1 MDKTKR
7 FPMLDGPD
15 IDWET
20 AEKIYDL
27 YSYKYGVGQTL
38 ERIAERGGF
47 GWYEVRELQT
57 WKNRYKKS

>member
-1 MDKTKR
+1 MNNKR
-7 FPMLDGPD
+7 FPMINSPID

-27 YSYKYGVGQTL
+27 YSKLYGTSQSL

-47 GWYEVRELQT
+47 GWDEVENIILEAKR
-57 WKNRYKKS
+57 KKLC